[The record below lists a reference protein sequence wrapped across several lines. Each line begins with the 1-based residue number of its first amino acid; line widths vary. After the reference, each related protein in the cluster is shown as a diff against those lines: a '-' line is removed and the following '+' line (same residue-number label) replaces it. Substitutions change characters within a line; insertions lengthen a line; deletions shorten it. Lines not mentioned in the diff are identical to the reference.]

1 MEANAVRSPSPQLK
15 LDEQLPGSRLVSVA
29 DVASM
34 TGLSDTAVYRAIAAG
49 ELRATKLRGRLRIR
63 FADIDAWIE
72 SNAVKPV
79 PSEREPTVARPR
91 AGGFTAVPHAAASR
105 NGRGLRQLLHAQA

>member
-1 MEANAVRSPSPQLK
+1 MEANAVRSPSPQL
-15 LDEQLPGSRLVSVA
+15 DEQFPGSHLVSVA
-29 DVASM
+29 DVASI

-72 SNAVKPV
+72 SNAVRSV
-79 PSEREPTVARPR
+79 PREREPTLARPR
-91 AGGFTAVPHAAASR
+91 GGGFTAVPHAPASR
-105 NGRGLRQLLHAQA
+105 NGHGLRQLLHAQA